1 MKMKYTVT
9 PLHFS
14 KMKNQI
20 YFNEDRVASAGLAIV
35 FPASSLPIPLLSNQ
49 SFS

>member
-1 MKMKYTVT
+1 MKNEIHRN
-9 PLHFS
+9 PSSLS
-14 KMKNQI
+14 NMKNQI
-20 YFNEDRVASAGLAIV
+20 YLNEDRVASAGLAIV